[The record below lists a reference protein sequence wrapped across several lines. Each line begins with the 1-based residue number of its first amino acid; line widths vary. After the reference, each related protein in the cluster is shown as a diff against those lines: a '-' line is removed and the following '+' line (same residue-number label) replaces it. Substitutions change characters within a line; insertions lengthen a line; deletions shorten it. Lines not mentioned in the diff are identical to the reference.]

1 MRTLTLEHAT
11 ANKLT
16 PNDCVRFF
24 NPEASDELCEFI
36 LWEKTCFP
44 FSNEIM
50 IKQLNETFNTKEK

>member
-1 MRTLTLEHAT
+1 MELTLEYAID
-11 ANKLT
+11 NKFT
-16 PNDCVRFF
+16 PHDCVRFF

-36 LWEKTCFP
+36 IWEQTCFP